1 MIQNE
6 ILSQLVPRFKES
18 LDFEFNKRLE
28 KLEYDDPVRNISL
41 WSAYLR
47 HRIQIELSNN
57 RELLERV
64 ERSGFIATGIFR
76 TPRNVDY
83 MSSEYF
89 PIIKGYQFGMVILQS
104 DMGANRNNQNK
115 KYSEIYLGN
124 YSAPI
129 VEFQSGISPHVSNA
143 QGHVAALFEGD
154 NGDVFG
160 ITAAHVVNGYRKGQA
175 VDVYCSNCG
184 TTAILTK
191 KAPGLLDAAIVKFP
205 CGGGIS
211 NYNPSSIELRPAL
224 EGESV
229 NIYFGES
236 GTRAATVMLSLQTPT
251 EILSAATPKHFLIDE
266 HGHPGDSGSLV
277 AGTDSWPHD
286 DQELLG
292 MYLGETDCEDGN
304 QRMITYGYALDLKQA
319 VDIFRISIQTG
330 EFNE

>member
-1 MIQNE
+1 MISKE
-6 ILSQLVPRFKES
+6 ILSQLVPQFEAR
-18 LDFEFNKRLE
+18 LDFEFNRRLE

-47 HRIQIELSNN
+47 HRIQIELLDN
-57 RELLERV
+57 RELRERI

-83 MSSEYF
+83 MGSEYF
-89 PIIKGYQFGMVILQS
+89 PIIEGYQFGMVILQS
-104 DMGANRNNQNK
+104 DMDPNRNNQNK

-124 YSAPI
+124 YSVPI
-129 VEFQSGISPHVSNA
+129 VEFQSGISPHISNA
-143 QGHVAALFEGD
+143 QGHVAALFEDGGG
-154 NGDVFG
+154 NVFG

-175 VDVYCSNCG
+175 VDVYCSACG
-184 TTAILTK
+184 ASAILTK
-191 KAPGLLDAAIVKFP
+191 KAPGLLDAAIVKFS
-205 CGGGIS
+205 CGGAIY

-229 NIYFGES
+229 SIYFGES
-236 GTRAATVMLSLQTPT
+236 GTRTATVMLSLQTPT

-277 AGTDSWPHD
+277 AAADSSPHD

-292 MYLGETDCEDGN
+292 IYLGETDCEDGN

-319 VDIFRISIQTG
+319 ADIFRISIKTG